1 MLDYKKIIAFFDG
14 YIAHYKEFLD
24 FEYQKLDMINKDE
37 IEKLSNSLSIE
48 QALIMKTNSLEN
60 KRDKLLGG
68 SDVTF
73 ASIVENSPAEFSPRL
88 EEQHRELSALIYKI
102 KEINDTANAIVSE
115 RLKKIQ
121 RHTAELD
128 VYDGKGSVRHEHA
141 VRAAITKNV

>member
-1 MLDYKKIIAFFDG
+1 MLDYKQIIAFFDG
-14 YIAHYKEFLD
+14 YIAHYREFLK

-48 QALIMKTNSLEN
+48 QALIMKTNSLDN

-73 ASIVENSPAEFSPRL
+73 AHIVEGAPQEFSPRL
-88 EEQHRELSALIYKI
+88 EEQHRELSELIYKI
-102 KEINDTANAIVSE
+102 KEINDTANIIVSE

-121 RHTAELD
+121 RRTAELD

-141 VRAAITKNV
+141 AKAAIMKNV